1 MNPVIGTCPICQQDL
16 VVTQLHCR
24 NCDTTLGGQF
34 ALGRLFHLQPQ
45 QLQFVEIFI
54 RCEGKITRVE
64 QELGMSYPAVRARLN
79 EVIRALGYE
88 VGESSEAV
96 RFDEEERQ
104 RILQQISLGEMSAD
118 EAIELLQGD

>member
-1 MNPVIGTCPICQQDL
+1 MNPVIGICPICQEDL

-24 NCDTTLGGQF
+24 SCDTTLGGHF
-34 ALGRLFHLQPQ
+34 SLGRLFHLQPQ

-88 VGESSEAV
+88 VGESGEAG
-96 RFDEEERQ
+96 RLDEEDRQ
-104 RILQQISLGEMSAD
+104 RILQQISLGELSAD

>member
-1 MNPVIGTCPICQQDL
+1 MNPVIGICPICQEDL

-24 NCDTTLGGQF
+24 SCDTTLGGQF

-45 QLQFVEIFI
+45 QLQFVETFI

-64 QELGMSYPAVRARLN
+64 QEIGMSYPAVRARLN

-88 VGESSEAV
+88 VGEGNDAV
-96 RFDEEERQ
+96 RLDEEERQ
-104 RILQQISLGEMSAD
+104 RILQQISLGELSAG